1 MFKGTRKKIL
11 AIFVIFIKEYSQSI
25 LSLLRKCS
33 LSVFSVLMQNITGSG
48 EGDVAWIVNQM
59 KIFLATKYVS
69 RAKLVKLSQY

>member
-48 EGDVAWIVNQM
+48 EGDVA
-59 KIFLATKYVS
+59 
-69 RAKLVKLSQY
+69 